1 MNTATAVATGPVS
14 ERRLGTIGNE
24 DWWAVVVGL
33 AIVMLGLI
41 DYALGTGVIKFLGV
55 SPAGMKWVTSGD
67 IAAHFAKLWP
77 NYLAQFVVLAIV
89 FGGSLRLM
97 GRPFG
102 EFLPSFALMYV
113 GLLFV
118 SILAGWKDASYYN
131 LEAALLALIGGLA
144 LANAIK
150 IPERLKAALRVE
162 FYVKTGIVLLGAT
175 FPISLIVSAGGIALT
190 QSAIISILTAAII
203 FFAAT
208 RVFGL
213 DRRFAAVLGTAGS
226 VCGVSASLAVA
237 ASVGARKDEIA
248 ASVTL
253 VVIAAIV
260 MVFFLP
266 YASHWLALP
275 AGVGGA
281 WIGSSEFADAAG
293 YAAASVY
300 GSLSGNEAGSLRA
313 FTMNKVIGRDIWIG
327 VWSLFWAFVAL
338 RYWEGNGKVRRI
350 DPGEIWRRFPKFVI
364 GFFVAAAIVSI
375 YFGETIT
382 PHQTADF
389 LRPIGSLR
397 GTVFT
402 LCFLAI
408 GLTTRFSE
416 LEFGELA
423 RCARVRVGRH
433 RQRDRR
439 VPSVRAGVLWLLGKV
454 LTPLARP
461 AAISWRTPRH
471 WSASF
476 PG

>member
-1 MNTATAVATGPVS
+1 
-14 ERRLGTIGNE
+14 
-24 DWWAVVVGL
+24 
-33 AIVMLGLI
+33 
-41 DYALGTGVIKFLGV
+41 
-55 SPAGMKWVTSGD
+55 
-67 IAAHFAKLWP
+67 
-77 NYLAQFVVLAIV
+77 
-89 FGGSLRLM
+89 M

-102 EFLPSFALMYV
+102 EFLPSFALIYI

-118 SILAGWKDASYYN
+118 STLAGWKDANYYN

-144 LANAIK
+144 LANLVK

-175 FPISLIVSAGGIALT
+175 FPISLIASAGGIALT

-293 YAAASVY
+293 YAAASVF
-300 GSLSGNEAGSLRA
+300 GNLSGNEAGSLRA

-338 RYWEGNGKVRRI
+338 RYWEGKGQVRRI

-364 GFFVAAAIVSI
+364 GFFIAAAIVSV

-382 PHQTADF
+382 PQQTADF

-416 LEFGELA
+416 LESVNWRAALA
-423 RCARVRVGRH
+423 FASGAIINVI
-433 RQRDRR
+433 
-439 VPSVRAGVLWLLGKV
+439 AGYLLSAQVFYGY
-454 LTPLARP
+454 
-461 AAISWRTPRH
+461 
-471 WSASF
+471 WSKL
-476 PG
+476 

>member
-1 MNTATAVATGPVS
+1 MNTAAAVAANPVT

-33 AIVMLGLI
+33 AIVIFGLI

-55 SPAGMKWVTSGD
+55 SPAGMKWATGGD

-77 NYLAQFVVLAIV
+77 NYVAQFIVLTIV

-102 EFLPSFALMYV
+102 EFLSSFALIYI

-118 SILAGWKDASYYN
+118 STLAGWKDANYYN

-144 LANAIK
+144 LANLVRV
-150 IPERLKAALRVE
+150 PERLKAALRVE

-175 FPISLIVSAGGIALT
+175 FPVSLIVSAGGIALT

-203 FFAAT
+203 FFVAT

-248 ASVTL
+248 AAVTL

-293 YAAASVY
+293 YAAASVF

-338 RYWEGNGKVRRI
+338 RYWEGRGKVSRI

-364 GFFVAAAIVSI
+364 GFFIAAAIVSL

-382 PHQTADF
+382 PQQTADF
-389 LRPIGSLR
+389 LKPIGSLR

-416 LEFGELA
+416 LESVNWRAALAFGLGAVVNVIAGYLLSAQVFYGYWA
-423 RCARVRVGRH
+423 R
-433 RQRDRR
+433 
-439 VPSVRAGVLWLLGKV
+439 L
-454 LTPLARP
+454 
-461 AAISWRTPRH
+461 
-471 WSASF
+471 
-476 PG
+476 

>member
-1 MNTATAVATGPVS
+1 MDTAVTAVADKPL

-33 AIVMLGLI
+33 SAVILGLI
-41 DYALGTGVIKFLGV
+41 DYALGTGVVKFLAV
-55 SPAGMKWVTSGD
+55 SPAGMKWATAGD
-67 IAAHFAKLWP
+67 IAAHFVKLWP
-77 NYLAQFVVLAIV
+77 NYLAQFIVLAIV

-97 GRPFG
+97 GRPLG
-102 EFLPSFALMYV
+102 EFLPSFM
-113 GLLFV
+113 LLYIGMLVV
-118 SILAGWKDASYYN
+118 SALAGWKDANYYN
-131 LEAALLALIGGLA
+131 LEAALIALIGGLIF
-144 LANAIK
+144 ANVVK
-150 IPERLKAALRVE
+150 IPQRLKAALRVE

-175 FPISLIVSAGGIALT
+175 FPISLIVSAGGVALT
-190 QSAIISILTAAII
+190 QSAVISVLTAAII
-203 FFAAT
+203 FFMAT

-213 DRRFAAVLGTAGS
+213 DRRFAAVLGTGGS
-226 VCGVSASLAVA
+226 VCGVSASLAIA
-237 ASVGARKDEIA
+237 ASVGARKDDIA

-260 MVFFLP
+260 MVVFLP

-293 YAAASVY
+293 YAAASVF
-300 GSLSGNEAGSLRA
+300 GHLSGNDAGSLRA

-338 RYWEGNGKVRRI
+338 RYWEGGGNGRGI
-350 DPGEIWRRFPKFVI
+350 DAGEVWRRFPKFVV
-364 GFFVAAAIVSI
+364 GFFIAAAIASL
-375 YFGETIT
+375 YFGDTIA
-382 PHQTADF
+382 PQQTADF

-416 LEFGELA
+416 LESVNWRAAVAFASGAVVNVLA
-423 RCARVRVGRH
+423 GY
-433 RQRDRR
+433 
-439 VPSVRAGVLWLLGKV
+439 LL
-454 LTPLARP
+454 
-461 AAISWRTPRH
+461 
-471 WSASF
+471 SAHVF
-476 PG
+476 HDYWAKF

>member
-1 MNTATAVATGPVS
+1 MSAAIAAAATDTVP

-33 AIVMLGLI
+33 AAVVLGLV
-41 DYALGTGVIKFLGV
+41 DYALGTGVIKFLAL
-55 SPAGMKWVTSGD
+55 SPAGMKWGTGAD
-67 IAAHFAKLWP
+67 IAGHFAKFWP
-77 NYLAQFVVLAIV
+77 NYLAQFVVLAGT
-89 FGGSLRLM
+89 FGGALRLM

-102 EFLPSFALMYV
+102 EFLPSFALLYAAV
-113 GLLFV
+113 LFV
-118 SILAGWKDASYYN
+118 SALAGWKDANYYN
-131 LEAALLALIGGLA
+131 LEAALIALVGGLVV
-144 LANAIK
+144 ANLVR
-150 IPERLKAALRVE
+150 IPQRIKAAFRVE

-175 FPISLIVSAGGIALT
+175 FPISLIVSAGGVALA
-190 QSAIISILTAAII
+190 QSAIISIVTAIII

-237 ASVGARKDEIA
+237 ASVGARKDDIA

-253 VVIAAIV
+253 VVVAAIV
-260 MVFFLP
+260 MVVFLP

-293 YAAASVY
+293 YAAASVF
-300 GSLSGNEAGSLRA
+300 GHLSGNEAASLRA

-338 RYWEGNGKVRRI
+338 RFWDSSGTKSRL
-350 DPGEIWRRFPKFVI
+350 DAGELWRRFPKFVV
-364 GFFVAAAIVSI
+364 GFFIATAIVSI
-375 YFGETIT
+375 CFGDAIT
-382 PHQTADF
+382 PQQTADF
-389 LRPIGSLR
+389 LRPIGALR
-397 GTVFT
+397 GTIFT

-416 LEFGELA
+416 LESVNWRAALA
-423 RCARVRVGRH
+423 FASGAVVN
-433 RQRDRR
+433 
-439 VPSVRAGVLWLLGKV
+439 VIAGYLL
-454 LTPLARP
+454 
-461 AAISWRTPRH
+461 
-471 WSASF
+471 SAQVF
-476 PG
+476 YGYWAKF